1 MFFGLSL
8 WITFWGGVEMVG
20 RASPKVKYFQ
30 RQLGDAER
38 ATLLAAGAGDIS
50 AGFQE
55 VIDTYRHF
63 YNLGLRPSTQI
74 ESVVLV
80 IPQEQDLSG
89 L

>member
-1 MFFGLSL
+1 M
-8 WITFWGGVEMVG
+8 VMVG
-20 RASPKVKYFQ
+20 KATPTVKYFQ

-38 ATLLAAGAGDIS
+38 AILLAAGSGDMS
-50 AGFQE
+50 AGFLE

-63 YNLGLRPSTQI
+63 YNLGLRPDTPL

-80 IPQEQDLSG
+80 IPQTQDDGG

>member
-1 MFFGLSL
+1 
-8 WITFWGGVEMVG
+8 MVG
-20 RASPKVKYFQ
+20 KASPKVKYFQ

-63 YNLGLRPSTQI
+63 YNLGLRPSTRL

-80 IPQEQDLSG
+80 IPQDRDFRG

>member
-1 MFFGLSL
+1 MAGKA
-8 WITFWGGVEMVG
+8 T
-20 RASPKVKYFQ
+20 PTVKYFQ

-38 ATLLAAGAGDIS
+38 AILLAAGSGDIS
-50 AGFQE
+50 AGFME

-63 YNLGLRPSTQI
+63 YNLGLRPATPL

-80 IPQEQDLSG
+80 IPQAQHDGG